1 MASASHLEYFYLDFN
16 NLDDSCG
23 YLIAA
28 MLGANHTLRV
38 LDLEHTGLTNK
49 TASLLLYLL
58 RNYSLTI
65 KSLNLINNDIDDN
78 LINEMQNYLSNDT
91 NENSKMTNVDE
102 SMLLNESCDFKR
114 RDRIKLDQYV
124 KNSYRLDLND
134 SNFVTQFE
142 QTLERDFKSLVFEK
156 NKSELIEVNQRFNEE
171 TDIEGKLSNS
181 SVNSNLEESKLEQ
194 NRVKISKLDL
204 PDEEDELLEPVYLD
218 QRYIF

>member
-114 RDRIKLDQYV
+114 RDQIKLDQYV

-204 PDEEDELLEPVYLD
+204 PDEEEELLEPVYLD